1 MDVLLLL
8 FIEIIGEETKVVI
21 IKWLIC
27 RSIERVI
34 INKKILYFTNKSEK
48 NSCILGK
55 KRHLETVYDKYTF

>member
-8 FIEIIGEETKVVI
+8 FIEIIGEETKFVI

-34 INKKILYFTNKSEK
+34 INKKII
-48 NSCILGK
+48 ILLPINQK
-55 KRHLETVYDKYTF
+55 KILVF

>member
-21 IKWLIC
+21 IKWLIY

-34 INKKILYFTNKSEK
+34 INKKII
-48 NSCILGK
+48 ILLPINQK
-55 KRHLETVYDKYTF
+55 KIPVF